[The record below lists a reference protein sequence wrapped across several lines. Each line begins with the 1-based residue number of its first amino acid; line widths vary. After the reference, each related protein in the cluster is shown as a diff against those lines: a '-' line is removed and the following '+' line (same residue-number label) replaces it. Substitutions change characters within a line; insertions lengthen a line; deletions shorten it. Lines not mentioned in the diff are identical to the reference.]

1 MTDTTRPSS
10 KNNWQRNWGS
20 SIAVKVTAPVFWLL
34 ITIGLIT
41 ATVQLSMFEGELE
54 ANIEA
59 DADKVAYVISR
70 YMMQL
75 EGGQPLDLK
84 KVVEKAIK
92 DKYFASG
99 QVSVGLRNIEF
110 GEQPEDFSKYRRIT
124 RTIPY
129 SNKLEDGDLLLAKL
143 VLYHTPIERIIKD
156 ERKHMLLQYG
166 FVFFLFGLVL
176 AGMIHLIVTRPI
188 FELVAAIKAV
198 SKGDMTSRLENKRI
212 DEFGEL
218 TELFNDM
225 LDKLQQKQEQLALA
239 VNVAES
245 ASSAKSAFLANMS
258 HEIRTPLTAIL
269 GFGALLK
276 DGTLSQYQIQQ
287 HVESIIRAGN
297 HLHQIINDILDMSKI
312 EAGQLVIEKTE
323 VNVPELINDIG
334 FLMKPY
340 ADEKGLH
347 LRVKY
352 NFPLP
357 ETITTDPTRIKQI
370 LLNLCSNAIKFTNDG
385 NVEVIVNYQRK
396 NNEFSIDIID
406 TGVGMD
412 AEEINRLFI
421 PFSQADTSNTRQFG
435 GTGLGLCI
443 CKELVN
449 NLGGDI
455 TCQSR
460 KGIGSRFTFTL
471 DPGEISQDRL
481 VKNFDENYDEPDDEI
496 IKIEPGSLVGKVLLA
511 EDTLDNQK
519 LISMYVIRTGA
530 SVEVVNNGKQAVDK
544 ALAGEFD
551 LILMDMQMPIMGGLD
566 ATAKLRTMGYSKPI
580 VALTANALR
589 EDQEKS
595 LRAGLDEYLTK
606 PVDLNRFNA
615 VLKRYLKT
623 STVAYSEKPMATAA
637 SSDSTVDDFENDPE
651 FLALVNQFKEE
662 LPQRISA
669 IQEAAKT
676 KNWVELKSLVHKLKG
691 LGTSFGYPDLSD
703 ISAKIQTDLAHETYD
718 NITSLIDQLL
728 SSYHS
733 CFQDNKMSSNF

>member
-1 MTDTTRPSS
+1 MAEKTNTRNI
-10 KNNWQRNWGS
+10 NNWQRNWGS

-34 ITIGLIT
+34 ITIGLII
-41 ATVQLSMFEGELE
+41 ATVQLNIFANNLE

-59 DADKVAYVISR
+59 DADEVAYVISR

-84 KVVEKAIK
+84 KEIEKSIK
-92 DKYFASG
+92 DKYFATG
-99 QVSVGLRNIEF
+99 HVSVGLRNIEF
-110 GEQPEDFSKYRRIT
+110 GHQPEDISKYRRIT
-124 RTIPY
+124 RTVPY

-156 ERKHMLLQYG
+156 ERKHMLLKYG
-166 FVFFLFGLVL
+166 FVFFLFGLLL
-176 AGMIHLIVTRPI
+176 AGIIHLIVTRPI

-218 TELFNDM
+218 TELFNKM
-225 LDKLQQKQEQLALA
+225 LDKLQQKQEELALA

-323 VNVPELINDIG
+323 VNVPELINDIS

-347 LRVKY
+347 FRAKY

-385 NVEVIVNYQRK
+385 NVEIVVNYQR
-396 NNEFSIDIID
+396 NNNIFSIDIID

-412 AEEINRLFI
+412 TDEVNRLFI

-460 KGIGSRFTFTL
+460 KGIGSRFTFTI
-471 DPGEISQDRL
+471 DPGVISEDKL
-481 VKNFDENYDEPDDEI
+481 ANDFGDSYDEPEGEI

-519 LISMYVIRTGA
+519 LISMYVTRTGA
-530 SVEVVNNGKQAVDK
+530 SVEVVNNGKHAVDK
-544 ALAGEFD
+544 ALSGEFD
-551 LILMDMQMPIMGGLD
+551 LILMDMQMPIMGGVD

-615 VLKRYLKT
+615 VLKRYLKG
-623 STVAYSEKPMATAA
+623 STVAYSEKPSTPE
-637 SSDSTVDDFENDPE
+637 STVNDFENDPE

-662 LPQRISA
+662 LPLRLSA

-676 KNWVELKSLVHKLKG
+676 NDWQELKSLVHKLKG

-703 ISAKIQTDLAHETYD
+703 ISAKIQTDLAHEIYD
-718 NITSLIDQLL
+718 NIATLIDQLL

-733 CFQDNKMSSNF
+733 CFHDNKMSSNF

>member
-1 MTDTTRPSS
+1 MTSPNKTSG
-10 KNNWQRNWGS
+10 KYNWQKNWGS

-41 ATVQLSMFEGELE
+41 ATVQQNMFANDLE
-54 ANIEA
+54 ENIAA
-59 DADKVAYVISR
+59 DADEVAYVISR

-84 KVVEKAIK
+84 NIVEKSIRN
-92 DKYFASG
+92 KYFASG

-129 SNKLEDGDLLLAKL
+129 SNKLEDGDLLIAKL
-143 VLYHTPIERIIKD
+143 VLYHTPIDRIIKN
-156 ERKHMLLQYG
+156 ERKHMLLKYG
-166 FVFFLFGLVL
+166 LVFFLFGLVL
-176 AGMIHLIVTRPI
+176 AGMIHMIVTKPI
-188 FELVAAIKAV
+188 FELVSAIKAV
-198 SKGDMTSRLENKRI
+198 SKGDMTSRLENNRI

-218 TELFNDM
+218 TNLFNKM
-225 LDKLQQKQEQLALA
+225 LDKLQLKQEELALA
-239 VNVAES
+239 VDVAES
-245 ASSAKSAFLANMS
+245 ASSAKSSFLANMS

-323 VNVPELINDIG
+323 VNLPELINEIS

-340 ADEKGLH
+340 ADEKGLNF
-347 LRVKY
+347 RVKY

-357 ETITTDPTRIKQI
+357 ETISTDPTRIKQI

-385 NVEVIVNYQRK
+385 NIEIALNYHRK
-396 NNEFSIDIID
+396 NNEVSIDVID

-412 AEEINRLFI
+412 IEEVNRLFV
-421 PFSQADTSNTRQFG
+421 PFSQGDTSNTRQFG

-443 CKELVN
+443 CKELVA

-471 DPGEISQDRL
+471 DPGEIGDDTL
-481 VKNFDENYDEPDDEI
+481 VHEFGDHFVEEEDDI

-519 LISMYVIRTGA
+519 LISMYVTRTGA

-566 ATAKLRTMGYSKPI
+566 ATAKLRTMGYSQPI

-606 PVDLNRFNA
+606 PVDLNRFNS
-615 VLKRYLKT
+615 VLKRYLK
-623 STVAYSEKPMATAA
+623 
-637 SSDSTVDDFENDPE
+637 SSKDTYDHKSPVSNNSVDEFENDPE
-651 FLALVNQFKEE
+651 FLALVRQFKEE
-662 LPQRISA
+662 LPLRISA
-669 IQEAAKT
+669 IQDAAQHKD
-676 KNWVELKSLVHKLKG
+676 WVELKSLVHKLKG

-703 ISAKIQTDLAHETYD
+703 ISAKIQSDLARETYT
-718 NITSLIDQLL
+718 NIDSLVDQLL
-728 SSYHS
+728 ASYHS
-733 CFQDNKMSSNF
+733 CFHENKMSSNF